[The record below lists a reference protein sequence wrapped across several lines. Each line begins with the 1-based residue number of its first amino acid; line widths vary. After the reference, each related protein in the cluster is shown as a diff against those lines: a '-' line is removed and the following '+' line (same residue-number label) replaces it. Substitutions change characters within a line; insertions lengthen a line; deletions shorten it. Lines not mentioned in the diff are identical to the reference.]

1 MFDLLF
7 ENIER
12 KIKITEEDKAFC
24 KTLFIP
30 KKLRKKQY
38 LLQAGDISEYVA
50 FVTKGLL
57 RSYSV
62 DEKGEEHIIQFAPED
77 WWITDMNS
85 FLTSEEAIYNID
97 ALEDTEILLLDK
109 PSQDKLFEQIPMFE
123 RYFRILIQASFV
135 AMHKRLLS
143 TITNTAEEKYMR
155 MLKTYPDLVQR
166 VPQHMIASFLGI
178 KPETISRIRKKQA
191 SNS

>member
-7 ENIER
+7 RNIEQ
-12 KIKITEEDKAFC
+12 KIELTEDDKSFC

-30 KKLRKKQY
+30 KKLRKKQF
-38 LLQAGDISEYVA
+38 LLQAGDISEHVA
-50 FVTKGLL
+50 FVNKGLL

-77 WWITDMNS
+77 WWINDMNS
-85 FLTSEEAIYNID
+85 FLTREKAIYNID
-97 ALEDTEILLLDK
+97 ALEDTEILLLEK
-109 PSQDKLFEQIPMFE
+109 TAQDKLFEHIPKFE
-123 RYFRILIQASFV
+123 RYFRLLIQASFV

-155 MLKTYPDLVQR
+155 MLKTYPDIVQR
-166 VPQHMIASFLGI
+166 VPQHMIASYLGI

-191 SNS
+191 TGT